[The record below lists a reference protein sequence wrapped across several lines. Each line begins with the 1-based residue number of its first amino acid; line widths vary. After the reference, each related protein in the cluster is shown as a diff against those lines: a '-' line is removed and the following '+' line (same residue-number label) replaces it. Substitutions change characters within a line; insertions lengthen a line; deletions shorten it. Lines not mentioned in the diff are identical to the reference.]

1 MKKPTQVFSSVRAD
15 SLKAG
20 DKLKRCGAIVT
31 VQDVKTTSEGLLRVT
46 VCGRGMNTF
55 DHYSPRDLVA
65 VKQPC

>member
-1 MKKPTQVFSSVRAD
+1 MKKPTQVFLFARVD

-20 DKLKRCGAIVT
+20 DKLKRCGAVVT

-46 VCGRGMNTF
+46 VCGRGVNTF
-55 DHYSPRDLVA
+55 DHHSPCDLVV

>member
-20 DKLKRCGAIVT
+20 DKLKRCGAVVT

-55 DHYSPRDLVA
+55 DHHSPCDLVA

>member
-1 MKKPTQVFSSVRAD
+1 MKKPTQVFSFARAD

-20 DKLKRCGAIVT
+20 DKLKRCGAVVT

-46 VCGRGMNTF
+46 VCGRGVNTF
-55 DHYSPRDLVA
+55 DHYSPCDLVA

>member
-1 MKKPTQVFSSVRAD
+1 MKKPTQVFSFARAD
-15 SLKAG
+15 SLKVG
-20 DKLKRCGAIVT
+20 DKLKRCGAVVT

>member
-1 MKKPTQVFSSVRAD
+1 MKKPTQVFSFARAD
-15 SLKAG
+15 SLEAG
-20 DKLKRCGAIVT
+20 YKLKRCGAVVT

>member
-1 MKKPTQVFSSVRAD
+1 MKKLTQVFSFARAD

-20 DKLKRCGAIVT
+20 DKLKRCGAVVT

-46 VCGRGMNTF
+46 VCGRGVNTF
-55 DHYSPRDLVA
+55 EHYSPRDLVA